1 MFGWFGFCLIN
12 FIFFFDKC
20 RVFNIFFFVVLVVV
34 VVNII
39 NLVVVGIRDL
49 SFFRYLYYFLNG
61 IFFDLDNFLL

>member
-1 MFGWFGFCLIN
+1 M
-12 FIFFFDKC
+12 
-20 RVFNIFFFVVLVVV
+20 VVV

-61 IFFDLDNFLL
+61 IFFDLDNFLLKKDKKVYIELEMILRNILFLVFIIGCME